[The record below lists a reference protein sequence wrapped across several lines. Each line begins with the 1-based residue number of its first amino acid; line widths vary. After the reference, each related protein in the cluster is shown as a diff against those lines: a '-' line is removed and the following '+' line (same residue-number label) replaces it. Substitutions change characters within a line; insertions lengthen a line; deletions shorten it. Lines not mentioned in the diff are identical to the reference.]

1 MMFLILF
8 FVPLLMNAQ
17 TPPVA
22 RKAPVQSVTHGDVRI
37 DDYSWLRD
45 RSNPE
50 VVEYLEAENR
60 YTSLKMEHT
69 AELQKKLYEELLGRV
84 KQTDL
89 SVPEKVDDWLYYTR
103 TEEGRQYPIYCR
115 KRDQR
120 GAGEEILLDVNA
132 LAAGREYF
140 RIGVVKIS
148 PDHSLLAYS
157 TDTDGSEVFTLRIK
171 DLRTGGLLRESISNV
186 GYSAEWA
193 SDSRTLYYNTLDRNR
208 REFELRRHELG
219 ADPGAD
225 KIVRQ
230 ELDEAFRLNLSKTRS
245 RKYLLMSM
253 ESSVSTE
260 VLYREADGEDREF
273 RLIEPRRRDVKYYV
287 EHHGEH
293 FYIRTNENAV
303 NFKLMRAPVADPAR
317 KNWKTLMRRRKAVV
331 IEEVEAF
338 RGHLVVLRRDRAL
351 LRIGVLDLASGKSH
365 DVSFREPAYTV
376 SIGDNPEFNSRTL
389 RFTYMSPV
397 TPASV
402 FDYDMSARKRA
413 IRKRAEVLGGYDEKR
428 YTTERIQARARDGA
442 RIPIT
447 LVYRKGLRRN
457 GGNPLLLYG
466 YGSYG
471 ITTEPAFSS
480 DRFSLIDR
488 GFVYAIAH
496 IRGSSDVSRY
506 WYEDGKLTRKKNS
519 FTDFIACAEHLIAG
533 GYTSPGRLAAMG
545 GSAGGLLMGAVLN
558 LRPDLFRA
566 VIAKVPFVDVINTML
581 DATIPLTT
589 EEYDEWGN
597 PQTKKFYDYMKSY
610 SPYDN
615 VAAKPYPNLLVTA
628 GLNDPRVGYWE
639 PAKWVA
645 RLRALKTGNGL
656 LLLKTNM
663 GAGHGGASGRYD
675 RMKETAFDYAFLIDS
690 LTPPAAPGSGVPTG
704 KARGDS
710 VVE

>member
-1 MMFLILF
+1 MMFLVLF
-8 FVPLLMNAQ
+8 FGVLNMNAQ
-17 TPPVA
+17 APPAA
-22 RKAPVQSVTHGDVRI
+22 RKVPTKMVTHGDVRV
-37 DDYSWLRD
+37 DDYAWLRD
-45 RSNPE
+45 RSNPM
-50 VVEYLEAENR
+50 VIEYLEAENR
-60 YTSLKMEHT
+60 YTGLKMQHT
-69 AELQKKLYEELLGRV
+69 AELQKKLYDEMLGRI

-89 SVPEKVDDWLYYTR
+89 SVPEQVDDWLYYTR
-103 TEEGRQYPIYCR
+103 TEEGRQYAIYCR
-115 KRDQR
+115 KRDRR
-120 GAGEEILLDVNA
+120 GAAEEVLLDVNA

-140 RIGVVKIS
+140 RIGVVKVS
-148 PDHSLLAYS
+148 PDHALLAY
-157 TDTDGSEVFTLRIK
+157 TIDMDGSEVFTLHIK
-171 DLRTGGLLRESISNV
+171 DLRSGGLLPDSISNV
-186 GYSAEWA
+186 GYSVEWA
-193 SDSRTLYYNTLDRNR
+193 NDNRTLYYNTLDRNR

-219 ADPGAD
+219 ADPGTD

-245 RKYLLMSM
+245 RKYLLMTM

-260 VLYREADGEDREF
+260 VLYREADGQEREF

-293 FYIRTNENAV
+293 FYIRTNEDAV
-303 NFKLMRAPVADPAR
+303 NFKLMRAPAADPAR
-317 KNWKTLMRRRKAVV
+317 KNWKTLMRHRKTVV

-338 RGHLVVLRRDRAL
+338 RGHLVVLRRARAL
-351 LRIGVLDLASGKSH
+351 LQIGVLDLASGKLH
-365 DVSFREPAYTV
+365 DISFQEPAYTV
-376 SIGDNPEFNSRTL
+376 SLAENPEFDSRTL

-402 FDYDMSARKRA
+402 FDYDMSARKRVL
-413 IRKRAEVLGGYDEKR
+413 RKRAEVLGDYDPRR
-428 YTTERIQARARDGA
+428 YATARIHARARDGA

-447 LVYRKGLRRN
+447 LVYRKGLRKD

-471 ITTEPAFSS
+471 ITTEPSFSS

-496 IRGSSDVSRY
+496 IRGSADVSRY

-519 FTDFIACAEHLIAG
+519 FTDFIACAEQLVSA
-533 GYTSPGRLAAMG
+533 GYTSPERLTAMG

-566 VIAKVPFVDVINTML
+566 VIAKVPFVDVMNTML

-597 PQTKKFYDYMKSY
+597 PNTKKFYDYMKSY

-645 RLRALKTGNGL
+645 RLRALKTGDQL

-675 RMKETAFDYAFLIDS
+675 RIKDTAFDYAFLLDRVTS
-690 LTPPAAPGSGVPTG
+690 AAVPAGP
-704 KARGDS
+704 
-710 VVE
+710 

>member
-1 MMFLILF
+1 MIFLVLF
-8 FVPLLMNAQ
+8 FSVLLMNAQ
-17 TPPVA
+17 SPPIA
-22 RKAPVQSVTHGDVRI
+22 KKAPVKLVNHGDVRV
-37 DDYSWLRD
+37 DDYAWLRD

-50 VVEYLEAENR
+50 VAEYLEAENR
-60 YTSLKMEHT
+60 YTDLKMRHT
-69 AELQKKLYEELLGRV
+69 AALQKKLYDELLGRV

-89 SVPEKVDDWLYYTR
+89 SVPELVDDWLYYTR

-115 KRDQR
+115 KRDKR
-120 GAGEEILLDVNA
+120 GAAEEILLDINA

-140 RIGVVKIS
+140 RIGVLKVS

-157 TDTDGSEVFTLRIK
+157 ADTDGSEVFTLRIK
-171 DLRTGGLLRESISNV
+171 DLRTGGLLRESISNS

-193 SDSRTLYYNTLDRNR
+193 NDSRTLYYNTLDKNR

-219 ADPGAD
+219 ADPAAD

-245 RKYLLMSM
+245 RKYLLMTM

-260 VLYREADGEDREF
+260 VLFREADGQEREF
-273 RLIEPRRRDVKYYV
+273 RLLEPRRRDVKYYV
-287 EHHGEH
+287 EHHGDH
-293 FYIRTNENAV
+293 FYIRTNEDAV
-303 NFKLMRAPVADPAR
+303 NFKLMRAPVADPSR
-317 KNWKTLMRRRKAVV
+317 RNWKTLMRHRKSVV

-351 LRIGVLDLASGKSH
+351 LRIGVIDLASGKSH
-365 DVSFREPAYTV
+365 DISFQEPAYTV
-376 SIGDNPEFNSRTL
+376 SIGENPEFNSRLL

-397 TPASV
+397 TPPSV
-402 FDYDMSARKRA
+402 FDFDMATRKRA
-413 IRKRAEVLGGYDEKR
+413 LRKRAEVLGGYDPKR
-428 YTTERIQARARDGA
+428 YTTERIHARARDGS

-447 LVYRKGLRRN
+447 LLYRKGLSRK

-471 ITTEPAFSS
+471 ITTEPSFSP

-496 IRGSSDVSRY
+496 IRGSADVSRY

-519 FTDFIACAEHLIAG
+519 FTDFIACAEYLVAL
-533 GYTSPGRLAAMG
+533 GYTSRDRLAAMG

-566 VIAKVPFVDVINTML
+566 AIAKVPFVDVINTML

-597 PQTKKFYDYMKSY
+597 PNTKKFYDYMKSY

-645 RLRALKTGNGL
+645 RLRALKTGGGL

-675 RMKETAFDYAFLIDS
+675 RIKDTAFDYAFLIDS
-690 LTPPAAPGSGVPTG
+690 VAPEAGSGGGSPT
-704 KARGDS
+704 KKPRRHS